1 MWMPSSTAFLEE
13 IKADLCGKCTKLGA
27 RRSLMKLIFVTSVLA
42 ISLVGCK
49 HGIEMKQPVTISYD
63 RWWSSDYAAEAA
75 WGTCSASK
83 LGLSTERCIDKDE
96 ARADEAE
103 FLERFSAAFRSDQA
117 CSGLRLI
124 IYGGPD
130 NTSKN
135 SYKEL
140 SRVEDEGYWDL
151 IVDYR
156 PEREKQSWRL
166 SLVKKTHTTENGSAS
181 GEGNAQTVSH
191 AVCSIVKQ
199 PGGSVVE

>member
-1 MWMPSSTAFLEE
+1 
-13 IKADLCGKCTKLGA
+13 
-27 RRSLMKLIFVTSVLA
+27 MKLAFVASVFA

-49 HGIEMKQPVTISYD
+49 HDSEMKQPVTISYD
-63 RWWSSDYAAEAA
+63 RWWSSDYAANGAELS
-75 WGTCSASK
+75 CSASK
-83 LGLSTERCIDKDE
+83 LGFSTERCMDKDE

-103 FLERFSAAFRSDQA
+103 FLERFSAAFRSDPT

-151 IVDYR
+151 IVDFR

-166 SLVKKTHTTENGSAS
+166 SVVKKTHTTENGSAS

-199 PGGSVVE
+199 PGGSIAE